1 MLMYYLI
8 PIGRM
13 LQLILGCAVNCENKQ
28 QYIESIMNLEES
40 VQQVLMLAIQEM
52 IKSAGDS
59 SPVTH
64 VTNVMSELE
73 DSNRE
78 REELRQRCH
87 ELEIQVKLLSEDK
100 SIISAELD
108 KLQEKVK
115 GTDADDLESH
125 SQADYQIKDLRR
137 QLEKGQEDVYKM
149 EREKIELTVKV
160 EELEKACEESA
171 SREAELQVLAD
182 QARLLKDE
190 VDILRET
197 SDKVEKYEGTIEKM
211 QKKMEE
217 MADLKRQLKLL
228 ETKNTSLMHINIE
241 LEEDVKKAGN
251 WRPTME
257 KYKKQTNE
265 LQDKI
270 DAEMKRADKSEFETK
285 RLLEKLEAIS
295 VEKDRLQSERDDLKE
310 KFNEVSDQL
319 KVFSSGGEPGRQGG
333 HAAQL
338 SRLDNDH
345 DASMMELIPPA
356 IKEKILRLQ
365 AENKRLKEGQS
376 QGDPLLQTTIND
388 LKEREMTLTNSN
400 RFVFLISSEL
410 ESPPTSFFFTFK
422 EFKPQDNRIGVKA
435 GRRQSRRSNVV
446 PKICWVPR
454 RIGIETI
461 GSGQENN
468 SVE

>member
-1 MLMYYLI
+1 MYYLI

-28 QYIESIMNLEES
+28 EYIESIMNLEES

-149 EREKIELTVKV
+149 EREKIEVTVKV

-319 KVFSSGGEPGRQGG
+319 KVFSSGGEPGQQGG
-333 HAAQL
+333 HTTQL
-338 SRLDNDH
+338 SRLDNNH
-345 DASMMELIPPA
+345 DARNQQPPPSMSLDQIMKNPGLIHIIEQIFGYLPFETLE
-356 IKEKILRLQ
+356 ICCYVSKDWKLSLERFSLEKYFLDLGH
-365 AENKRLKEGQS
+365 LKITGKALVVCSIS
-376 QGDPLLQTTIND
+376 QH
-388 LKEREMTLTNSN
+388 
-400 RFVFLISSEL
+400 
-410 ESPPTSFFFTFK
+410 FFYV
-422 EFKPQDNRIGVKA
+422 N
-435 GRRQSRRSNVV
+435 
-446 PKICWVPR
+446 IC
-454 RIGIETI
+454 
-461 GSGQENN
+461 
-468 SVE
+468 

>member
-1 MLMYYLI
+1 
-8 PIGRM
+8 M
-13 LQLILGCAVNCENKQ
+13 LQLILGCAVNCDNKQ
-28 QYIESIMNLEES
+28 QYIESIMDLEES

-59 SPVTH
+59 AQS

-73 DSNRE
+73 ESNRE

-115 GTDADDLESH
+115 GTDDDLETH
-125 SQADYQIKDLRR
+125 SRADFQIKDLRR
-137 QLEKGQEDVYKM
+137 QLEKGQEDVYRIEK
-149 EREKIELTVKV
+149 EKIELTVKV
-160 EELEKACEESA
+160 EELEKTLEESA
-171 SREAELQVLAD
+171 TREAELQTLAD

-197 SDKVEKYEGTIEKM
+197 SDKVEKYEATIEKM

-217 MADLKRQLKLL
+217 MADLRRQLKLL
-228 ETKNTSLMHINIE
+228 ETKNTSLMQSNIDM
-241 LEEDVKKAGN
+241 EEDIKKAGN
-251 WRPTME
+251 WRPQMD
-257 KYKKQTNE
+257 KYKKQINE

-270 DAEMKRADKSEFETK
+270 DNEMKRADKSEFETK

-295 VEKDRLQSERDDLKE
+295 VERDRLQSERDDLKE

-319 KVFSSGGEPGRQGG
+319 KVFSQDLPGQEG
-333 HAAQL
+333 HRGQL
-338 SRLDNDH
+338 QRLDGDNDH

-365 AENKRLKEGQS
+365 AENRRLKQGQN
-376 QGDPLLQTTIND
+376 QDEPLLQTMIDD
-388 LKEREMTLTNSN
+388 LKERETRLEATN
-400 RFVFLISSEL
+400 R
-410 ESPPTSFFFTFK
+410 
-422 EFKPQDNRIGVKA
+422 
-435 GRRQSRRSNVV
+435 
-446 PKICWVPR
+446 
-454 RIGIETI
+454 
-461 GSGQENN
+461 
-468 SVE
+468 